1 MGDFWADVYDGGNQR
16 EAAEWTK
23 RLEERCKHSVEFLQ
37 MLEIH
42 VPYQAKAQIRDFIS
56 CCPLRSREQSDESS
70 PDLPIDT

>member
-42 VPYQAKAQIRDFIS
+42 VPYQTKALIRDFIQ
-56 CCPLRSREQSDESS
+56 CCPLRQARLYGKPTQDPPSES
-70 PDLPIDT
+70 